1 MESLLQYLNHDIKSS
16 SYFSFL
22 FLLLPIMQSFQSI
35 FYNPIKALCMQ
46 RLIMTIKALIDQIL
60 RFQSAI
66 HFACAHSLT
75 TSTRFY
81 NHNCKM
87 QMTIFFRACIHDI
100 YLLSTCK
107 VTQNIRN
114 MQVKRAES
122 LLL

>member
-1 MESLLQYLNHDIKSS
+1 MFCLYIVHYFLSSMEDINAFKSVWCDC
-16 SYFSFL
+16 
-22 FLLLPIMQSFQSI
+22 
-35 FYNPIKALCMQ
+35 A
-46 RLIMTIKALIDQIL
+46 IDQIL

-100 YLLSTCK
+100 YLLSACK